1 MNKKLRFL
9 RLKKELSQENIA
21 FELGI
26 SQKAYSKI
34 ENGQT
39 TLNHDKLLQIAK
51 ILEVSPKEIC
61 PIHSECNKFNS
72 EDHCL

>member
-1 MNKKLRFL
+1 MNKKLRSL
-9 RLKKELSQENIA
+9 RLERELSQENIA

-39 TLNHDKLLQIAK
+39 SLNHDKLIQIAK
-51 ILEVSPKEIC
+51 IFEVSPKEIC
-61 PIHSECNKFNS
+61 PIHSECNKNNS